1 MQLIED
7 LRAEHAL
14 IEQVLGSLRAFVT
27 ARLAGQGDPAD
38 GPRFMAFFRR
48 YAGDFHHDKEEAVL
62 FAALAERAELPAD
75 RGPIAALTGE
85 HRRMGGLLDEMER
98 LIANPPTGSSA
109 EAADRARLQELAVDY
124 SRALWRHI
132 DAENSVLFPEGQERL
147 RRFHVRELPSRPMTE
162 AEQAAREAGL
172 ALVIAYPPQH
182 DAEAPRGDG
191 CVACPSYGTT
201 CDGLER
207 EWWTDLEWE
216 DMWDRMS
223 SD

>member
-7 LRAEHAL
+7 LQAEHDL
-14 IEQVLGSLRAFVT
+14 IEQVVGSLRAFVT

-38 GPRFMAFFRR
+38 GARFLAFFRS

-62 FAALAERAELPAD
+62 FQALSEKAELPAD

-85 HRRMGGLLDEMER
+85 HKRMAALLAALEGPLGAPLATEAER
-98 LIANPPTGSSA
+98 KH
-109 EAADRARLQELAVDY
+109 LQGLAVDY
-124 SRALWRHI
+124 SRSLWRHM

-147 RRFHVRELPSRPMTE
+147 RRFHIRELPSRPMTE
-162 AEQAAREAGL
+162 EERAARETGL
-172 ALVIAYPPQH
+172 VLVATYRPEH
-182 DAEAPRGDG
+182 DAEVHRGDG
-191 CVACPSYGTT
+191 CIACPSYGTA
-201 CDGLER
+201 CEGLEL

-216 DMWDRMS
+216 DMRERMS

>member
-14 IEQVLGSLRAFVT
+14 IDQALGSLRAFVT

-38 GPRFMAFFRR
+38 GPRFMVFFRR
-48 YAGDFHHDKEEAVL
+48 FAGDFHHDKEEQIL
-62 FAALAERAELPAD
+62 FRALSEKAEIPAN
-75 RGPIAALTGE
+75 RGPVAALTDQ
-85 HRRMGGLLDEMER
+85 HQRMAALLDALEDLIGGSLDTEAER
-98 LIANPPTGSSA
+98 QK
-109 EAADRARLQELAVDY
+109 LQALAVDY
-124 SRALWRHI
+124 SHALWRHI

-147 RRFHVRELPSRPMTE
+147 RRFHVRDLPSRAMSQE
-162 AEQAAREAGL
+162 EREARDTGQ
-172 ALVIAYPPQH
+172 ALIISYPPQP
-182 DAEAPRGDG
+182 DPTAPRGDG
-191 CVACPSYGTT
+191 CVACPSYGIS

>member
-1 MQLIED
+1 MQLLDD
-7 LRAEHAL
+7 LRVEHEL

-38 GPRFMAFFRR
+38 GARFLLFFHR

-62 FAALAERAELPAD
+62 FRALVEQAEVPAD

-85 HRRMGGLLDEMER
+85 HRRMAALLDGMEH
-98 LIANPPTGSSA
+98 LLG
-109 EAADRARLQELAVDY
+109 AALAVEAEREQLHTLAIEY
-124 SRALWRHI
+124 SRSLWRHI
-132 DAENSVLFPEGQERL
+132 DAENSVLFPEGRERL
-147 RRFHVRELPSRPMTE
+147 RRFHVRDLPSRPMTKE
-162 AEQAAREAGL
+162 EGAAHAAGL
-172 ALVIAYPPQH
+172 ALVATYPPLH
-182 DAEAPRGDG
+182 DAEAQRGDG
-191 CVACPSYGTT
+191 CVSCPSYGTT

-207 EWWTDLEWE
+207 EWWTELEWE

>member
-7 LRAEHAL
+7 LRQEHEL
-14 IEQVLGSLRAFVT
+14 IEQVAGSLRAFVA

-38 GPRFMAFFRR
+38 GGRFLAFFRR
-48 YAGDFHHDKEEAVL
+48 YAGDFHHDKEEQVL
-62 FAALAERAELPAD
+62 FRALVDRAEIPEE

-85 HRRMGGLLDEMER
+85 HRRMGGLLDGMEG
-98 LIANPPTGSSA
+98 LLGGSL
-109 EAADRARLQELAVDY
+109 AADAERHRLQELTVDY
-124 SRALWRHI
+124 SRSLWRHI
-132 DAENSVLFPEGQERL
+132 DAENSVLFPEGEDRL
-147 RRFHVRELPSRPMTE
+147 RRFHVRELTSRPMTDPE
-162 AEQAAREAGL
+162 RAAYGMGL
-172 ALVIAYPPQH
+172 ALVTTYPPLP
-182 DAEAPRGDG
+182 DPEAHRGDG

-216 DMWDRMS
+216 DMHDRMS

>member
-7 LRAEHAL
+7 LRAEHEL
-14 IEQVLGSLRAFVT
+14 IEQVAGSLRAFVT
-27 ARLAGQGDPAD
+27 ARLSGQGDPAD
-38 GPRFMAFFRR
+38 GERFMAFFRR
-48 YAGDFHHDKEEAVL
+48 FAGDFHHDKEEAVL

-85 HRRMGGLLDEMER
+85 HRRMGGLLDEMAG
-98 LIANPPTGSSA
+98 LIGTPLAG
-109 EAADRARLQELAVDY
+109 AADRARLQQLAVDY
-124 SRALWRHI
+124 SRSLWRHI

-162 AEQAAREAGL
+162 AERSAREAGL
-172 ALVIAYPPQH
+172 ALLLAHPPEH
-182 DAEAPRGDG
+182 DAEAHRGDG

-201 CDGLER
+201 CNGLER